1 MDGLIEQRHPSLDRA
16 LELLARVRAEADSR
30 GLSLAVGVVDAGG
43 HLIASQRMDGAA
55 LGAMQLA
62 TGKAY
67 TAVLWGTRTGY
78 FMESTQPGGEDWG
91 FNATDERIVVYAG
104 GVPLFVDG
112 RLVGAVG
119 ASGGTAEQDE
129 ACVTAA
135 VLARAS
141 ASRLRASGSGGR
153 PRRPSRG
160 RRRRASSPTPCWRR
174 RCASSDRTGS

>member
-1 MDGLIEQRHPSLDRA
+1 VDGLVEQRHPSLDRV

-30 GLSLAVGVVDAGG
+30 GLSLAACVVDAGG

-62 TGKAY
+62 AGKAY

-78 FMESTQPGGEDWG
+78 FMESTQPGGDDWG
-91 FNATDERIVVYAG
+91 FNATDDRIVVYAG
-104 GVPLFVDG
+104 GVPLFAGAD
-112 RLVGAVG
+112 LVGGVG

-135 VLARAS
+135 ALALGFGVEA
-141 ASRLRASGSGGR
+141 G
-153 PRRPSRG
+153 
-160 RRRRASSPTPCWRR
+160 
-174 RCASSDRTGS
+174 